1 MMASMRTT
9 LATHKMGD
17 DRNQIAG
24 ESDGRMRWAVHG
36 DQHVAP

>member
-17 DRNQIAG
+17 DRNQIAANQTVG
-24 ESDGRMRWAVHG
+24 CDGPSMATSM
-36 DQHVAP
+36 